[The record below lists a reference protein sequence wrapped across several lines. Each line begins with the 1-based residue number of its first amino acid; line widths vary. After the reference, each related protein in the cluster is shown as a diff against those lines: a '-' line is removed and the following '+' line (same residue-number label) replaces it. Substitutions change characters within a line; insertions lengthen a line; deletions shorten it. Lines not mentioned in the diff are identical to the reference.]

1 MPVGI
6 LAEAAGAGES
16 GTPSL
21 IATRERYIAE
31 HYADETLSAIL
42 AVGIQSIGF
51 AARFRADQK
60 LSIPIIYAVERSAA
74 PHIADD
80 ESLARA
86 LGRLLTSAGY
96 EMQSYSSGSAFL
108 AEARL
113 TDSPGCVLLD
123 FKMPGLSGLEVQ
135 AALAERG
142 ARIPVLFL
150 SGEADVPSS
159 ATAFRLGAKDFL
171 TKPVSKNTL
180 LDSVRTAIEAHHQI
194 LSGEGE
200 HRRLMA
206 RYATLTKREREVAV
220 LVTRGMLNKQIAAE
234 LGTAERTVK
243 IHPVPSDG
251 EDRSRLR
258 PRTRPIH

>member
-1 MPVGI
+1 MTPGI
-6 LAEAAGAGES
+6 VYLV
-16 GTPSL
+16 
-21 IATRERYIAE
+21 
-31 HYADETLSAIL
+31 D
-42 AVGIQSIGF
+42 
-51 AARFRADQK
+51 
-60 LSIPIIYAVERSAA
+60 
-74 PHIADD
+74 DD

-96 EMQSYSSGSAFL
+96 EVQSYSSGSAFL
-108 AEARL
+108 AEVL
-113 TDSPGCVLLD
+113 SDSPGCVLLD
-123 FKMPGLSGLEVQ
+123 LKMPGVSGLEVQ

-171 TKPVSKNTL
+171 TKPVSKNML

-200 HRRLMA
+200 QRRLMA

-243 IHPVPSDG
+243 IH
-251 EDRSRLR
+251 RSRVMEKLGAGSVPELVR
-258 PRTRPIH
+258 FIDSVVPGNGTAHKPRSAEIPKTDETAGGK